1 MLRLKLY
8 RPLAIYDIEST
19 GTNPRLDRIIDLAI
33 VKLLPDGLREQF
45 TYRVNPGIPIPKEAS
60 EIHGITD
67 TDIADA
73 PAFSSVAKEIDAIL
87 NGCELGGYNAIR
99 FDIPLLVAEMERAG
113 VHFDLSDRKIIDAQ
127 RIFHQREP
135 RDLTAALKFYCSETH
150 SGAHSSLNDVLAT
163 IRVLEGQYE
172 QYPDLPEDIAELH
185 DYCNPRHPHWVDQ
198 QGRLRW
204 VNGEAAIN
212 FGKNQGRLLRNL
224 IETDNGFL
232 NWILQNDF
240 PVDTKQII
248 RDAMKGNFPSPPDL
262 NPKKD

>member
-1 MLRLKLY
+1 MQLKVK
-8 RPLAIYDIEST
+8 RPIIIFDIEAT
-19 GTNPRLDRIIDLAI
+19 GVNVQQDRIVDICAI
-33 VKLLPDGLREQF
+33 KIFPDGHQDVKKRL
-45 TYRVNPGIPIPKEAS
+45 VNPEIPIPKEAS

-67 TDIADA
+67 ADIADA
-73 PAFSSVAKEIDAIL
+73 PAFSSIAKEIDAIL
-87 NGCELGGYNAIR
+87 SGCELGGYNAAR

-135 RDLTAALKFYCSETH
+135 RDLTAALKFYCNETH
-150 SGAHSSLNDVLAT
+150 HDAHTSLGDVMAT

-172 QYPDLPEDIAELH
+172 RYPDLPEDIEKLH

-198 QGRLRW
+198 QGRIRW

-224 IETDNGFL
+224 IETDSGFL
-232 NWILQNDF
+232 HWILQNDF
-240 PVDTKQII
+240 PIDTKQVI
-248 RDAMKGNFPSPPDL
+248 RDAMKGVFPSPPDL
-262 NPKKD
+262 ESK